1 MSSLAFI
8 VEILFLSVALSMD
21 SFTVSIT
28 CGLQKTLSRKRS
40 IMMAFWFAFF
50 QALLPM
56 LGALLGDAFSGFMT
70 QADHWIAFALLCII
84 GIKMVIDGRN
94 FKLSEKIFDV
104 SSTKVI
110 ITLAIATSIDAFVVG
125 ISFGMTWNLL
135 QQMLAVAM
143 IFVSTFVFSIV
154 GVKMGER
161 IHFIKPRFALVL
173 GGVILIL
180 LGAKTLIEHLY
191 F

>member
-1 MSSLAFI
+1 
-8 VEILFLSVALSMD
+8 
-21 SFTVSIT
+21 
-28 CGLQKTLSRKRS
+28 
-40 IMMAFWFAFF
+40 
-50 QALLPM
+50 
-56 LGALLGDAFSGFMT
+56 
-70 QADHWIAFALLCII
+70 
-84 GIKMVIDGRN
+84 MVIDGRH

-104 SSTKVI
+104 SNTKVI

-125 ISFGMTWNLL
+125 ISFGMTWSLL
-135 QQMLAVAM
+135 QQVLAVLM
-143 IFVSTFVFSIV
+143 IFVATFVFSIV

-161 IHFIKPRFALVL
+161 IHFIKPRFALVM